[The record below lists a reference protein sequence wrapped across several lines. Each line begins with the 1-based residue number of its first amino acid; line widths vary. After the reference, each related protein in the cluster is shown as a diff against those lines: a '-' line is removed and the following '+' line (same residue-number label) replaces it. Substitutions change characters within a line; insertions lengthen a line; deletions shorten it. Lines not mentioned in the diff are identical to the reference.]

1 MVKWQVT
8 NIQATAYF
16 DTIIKIDQLAEISSE
31 DFTVSY
37 NPENYPGLILY
48 HKKFSAIIFRT
59 GSIKIT
65 GIKKAED
72 FFLSIEELKKILKKY
87 NINLP
92 EKYTLRVANI
102 HISGKFDYNNIDI
115 ERMGLELEDAF
126 YDPERFPAI
135 IIYYRLSPDIKAALN
150 IFKNG
155 SFVGVGLKCNINE
168 IIQYI
173 DKLLNEFQEKIVKKY
188 AK

>member
-1 MVKWQVT
+1 MVKWKIT

-16 DTIIKIDQLAEISSE
+16 NTIIRVDQLAESMSE
-31 DFTVSY
+31 DFTTNY
-37 NPENYPGLILY
+37 NPDNYPGFIIY

-59 GSIKIT
+59 GSIKVT
-65 GIKKAED
+65 GINKIENI
-72 FFLSIEELKKILKKY
+72 FSLIEEIRNILKKY

-92 EKYTLRVANI
+92 DKYTLKIANI

-126 YDPERFPAI
+126 YDPERFPAVTV
-135 IIYYRLSPDIKAALN
+135 YYKIFSNNKAALN

-155 SFVGVGLKCNINE
+155 SFVGVGFKCDIKE
-168 IIQYI
+168 IIPCINYV
-173 DKLLNEFQEKIVKKY
+173 LNEFQENVIKKF

>member
-1 MVKWQVT
+1 MVEWQIT

-16 DTIIKIDQLAEISSE
+16 DTIIKIDRLADISSK

-37 NPENYPGLILY
+37 NPDNYPGLILY

-65 GIKKAED
+65 GIKKTED
-72 FFLSIEELKKILKKY
+72 IFSSIEELRKILKNY

-92 EKYTLRVANI
+92 EKYTLRIANI

-115 ERMGLELEDAF
+115 EKIGLELEDAF
-126 YDPERFPAI
+126 YDPERFPAVT
-135 IIYYRLSPDIKAALN
+135 IYYKISPDIKAALN

-155 SFVGVGLKCNINE
+155 SFVGVGLKCDINE
-168 IIQYI
+168 ITQCI
-173 DKLLNEFQEKIVKKY
+173 DKLLNEFQERVIKKFT
-188 AK
+188 K

>member
-1 MVKWQVT
+1 MVKWQIT

-16 DTIIKIDQLAEISSE
+16 NIIIKIDQLAELASAKFDI
-31 DFTVSY
+31 SY

-65 GIKKAED
+65 GIKKIED
-72 FFLSIEELKKILKKY
+72 IFSSIEELRKTLKKY

-92 EKYTLRVANI
+92 EKYDLRIANI

-115 ERMGLELEDAF
+115 ERISLELEDAF
-126 YDPERFPAI
+126 YDPERFPAVTV
-135 IIYYRLSPDIKAALN
+135 YYKISPDTRIALN

-155 SFVGVGLKCNINE
+155 SFVGVGLKCNVNE
-168 IIQYI
+168 IIPCI
-173 DKLLNEFQEKIVKKY
+173 DQLLNEFQEKIIKKF